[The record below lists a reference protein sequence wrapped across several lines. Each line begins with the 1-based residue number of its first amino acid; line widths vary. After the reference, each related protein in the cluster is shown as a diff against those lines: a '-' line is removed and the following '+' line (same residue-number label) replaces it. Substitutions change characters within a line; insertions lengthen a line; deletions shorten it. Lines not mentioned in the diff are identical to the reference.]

1 MRMFAG
7 QQALKLQ
14 VINETNQ
21 TPYKEV
27 GKELAVIGTDRAH

>member
-1 MRMFAG
+1 MRVFAG

-21 TPYKEV
+21 TPCKEV
-27 GKELAVIGTDRAH
+27 GKELAVISTDRTH